1 MAKVDDLTSNIAVL
15 VANNKLAVVKFLR
28 GQGINISVKS
38 SERDVA
44 LVLFQGLADN
54 KFAKNFNDWVTNSQ
68 SNYGGDYSNAKGY
81 DRFEK
86 AFTGSLESIA
96 VKKGDFANFD
106 TSKPFDIG
114 DFGTGYKSA
123 LDADGNKVDNLLTR
137 GAKSVNWGSL
147 INGGISFW
155 QTSEKAKAE
164 RKQGE
169 LLLKVEQ
176 AKIDAMIKSGEL
188 TTRQG
193 EIQLEIAREQS
204 NAPESKTVIYIV
216 GGAVAVTVLAVI
228 GYVLVKRK

>member
-15 VANNKLAVVKFLR
+15 VANNKLAVIKFLR
-28 GQGINISVKS
+28 GQGIDISVKS
-38 SERDVA
+38 SEQDVA

-68 SNYGGDYSNAKGY
+68 SNYGGDYKK
-81 DRFEK
+81 EK

-96 VKKGDFANFD
+96 VKKGNFANFD
-106 TSKPFDIG
+106 TSKPFNIG
-114 DFGTGYKSA
+114 DFGTGYKSP
-123 LDADGNKVDNLLTR
+123 LDADGNKVDNLLSR
-137 GAKSVNWGSL
+137 GAKSVNWGIL
-147 INGGISFW
+147 INSGVSYW

-164 RKQGE
+164 RKQAE

-193 EIQLEIAREQS
+193 EIQLQIAREQS
-204 NAPESKTVIYIV
+204 NSPESKTVIYIV
-216 GGAVAVTVLAVI
+216 GGAVAVAVLAVI